1 MVRAGQRRLGQEQN
15 HRAAALL
22 LASWEGRLLYLSIAW
37 RRWACW
43 RRSGAGKVAS
53 GGSGRTAGPAPRA
66 PSLLRSSGGGGS
78 TRGRGGELS
87 CASAS
92 RPPLPAPAPA
102 APAAGYE
109 SCLRLPLLGS
119 RITAIVLPLSVG
131 PMAAQQQP
139 ASTAKRAGSACEHCT
154 APSLPCS
161 GAAAAAADAATCR
174 PLPAAAVSSSWLQG
188 CLMHTAHRCC

>member
-22 LASWEGRLLYLSIAW
+22 LASWEGRVLYLSIAW

-43 RRSGAGKVAS
+43 RRSGAGNVAS

-92 RPPLPAPAPA
+92 RLPLPAPAPA

-139 ASTAKRAGSACEHCT
+139 ASTAKRAGGLSMRALHCT
-154 APSLPCS
+154 VAALFWRRGCRCRRCYLP
-161 GAAAAAADAATCR
+161 
-174 PLPAAAVSSSWLQG
+174 PAA
-188 CLMHTAHRCC
+188 RCRRQF